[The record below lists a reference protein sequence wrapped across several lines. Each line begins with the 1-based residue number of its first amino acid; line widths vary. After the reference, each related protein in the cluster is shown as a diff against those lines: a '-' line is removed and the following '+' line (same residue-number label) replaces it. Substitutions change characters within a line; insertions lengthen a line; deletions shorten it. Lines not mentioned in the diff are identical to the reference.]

1 MTLMSKTNK
10 ILIGVLLL
18 VYIIALVV
26 FHATYEYT
34 VYWEDETPIIVRY
47 SMIYIVIGLI
57 VFFAFNRKTLNWKA
71 LSKVTIK
78 DATKIVAYTCAIKA
92 FLCICPILFEQ
103 AFSSI
108 IPFVHMA
115 AWVAISVFFFT
126 LHKNMR

>member
-1 MTLMSKTNK
+1 MSKTNK

-34 VYWEDETPIIVRY
+34 VYWEDETPIVVRY
-47 SMIYIVIGLI
+47 SLIYIVIGLV
-57 VFFAFNRKTLNWKA
+57 VFFAFNRKAFNRKA

-78 DATKIVAYTCAIKA
+78 DATKIVAYTSAIKA
-92 FLCICPILFEQ
+92 FLCICPILIEQ
-103 AFSSI
+103 VVSSI
-108 IPFVHMA
+108 IPFIHMA
-115 AWVAISVFFFT
+115 AWAAISVFFFT